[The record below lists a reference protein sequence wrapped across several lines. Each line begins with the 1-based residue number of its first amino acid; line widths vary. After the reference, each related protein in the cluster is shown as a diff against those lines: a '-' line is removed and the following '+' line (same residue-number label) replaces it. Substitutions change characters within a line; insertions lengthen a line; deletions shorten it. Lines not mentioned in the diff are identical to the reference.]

1 MRAQYLLAAVTIMA
15 LIGIACQGG
24 HSGPTVQNAEPD
36 THSQMASNVLMG
48 DPKAGAQLLSGFYG
62 IENSA
67 WRWTAGRFSVQLRTP
82 PGAAQMGGLLSLS
95 FTIPDVT
102 IRKLHHVKITAS
114 INGMVLKSSE
124 FDTAGAYVFST
135 DVPASMLAADS
146 VKVDFVLDRS
156 LSPGV
161 DKRELGIIATS
172 VGISPR

>member
-1 MRAQYLLAAVTIMA
+1 MA
-15 LIGIACQGG
+15 LIGIACKGG
-24 HSGPTVQNAEPD
+24 HSVQNEEPD
-36 THSQMASNVLMG
+36 TRAQMASNVLMG
-48 DPKAGAQLLSGFYG
+48 DPKASAQLLSGFHG

-67 WRWTAGRFSVQLRTP
+67 WRWTAGKFSVQLRTP
-82 PGAAQMGGLLSLS
+82 PGAAQMGGILSLAL
-95 FTIPDVT
+95 TIPDVT